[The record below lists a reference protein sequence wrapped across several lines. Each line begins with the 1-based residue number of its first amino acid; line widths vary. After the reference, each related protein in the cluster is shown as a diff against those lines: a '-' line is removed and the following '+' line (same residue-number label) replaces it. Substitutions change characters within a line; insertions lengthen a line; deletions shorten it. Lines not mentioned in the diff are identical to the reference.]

1 MRRTSET
8 RRAVFVI
15 ILLIATVFVGSPQAR
30 AGEGGEFASV
40 ETCPR
45 DGNPAVRAD
54 DSYTRGLIDYGIQ
67 HSASFAGLVQ
77 ALEATDLIVII
88 EADPR
93 LSMALN
99 GYLVY
104 MSTTTACRY
113 VRVRFTTRVSRL
125 RAVPIIGHELQ
136 HALEIGLHPE
146 VTDADTMRAMYE
158 RIGQRSA
165 GENAF
170 ESADA
175 ERVGRAI
182 GLELFRPAS
191 AAAAEVAD
199 R

>member
-1 MRRTSET
+1 MKRTSQT

-15 ILLIATVFVGSPQAR
+15 ILIITAGFCGSPQAF
-30 AGEGGEFASV
+30 AGESAGVTSV

-67 HSASFAGLVQ
+67 HSTSFAALVQ
-77 ALEATDLIVII
+77 ALEATDLIVIV

-113 VRVRFTTRVSRL
+113 VRVRFTTRVSRI

-136 HALEIGLHPE
+136 HALEVGLHPE
-146 VTDADTMRAMYE
+146 VTDAETMRAMYE
-158 RIGQRSA
+158 RIGQHSV
-165 GENAF
+165 GDNAY
-170 ESADA
+170 ESAEA
-175 ERVGRAI
+175 ERIGRVI
-182 GLELFRPAS
+182 SQEMFRPA
-191 AAAAEVAD
+191 AAVAVDAD